1 MEIDYQHIKVIG
13 FDADDT
19 LWVNETYF
27 REAEMAF
34 CSLMAD
40 YETPNKTDQ
49 ELFKMEMKNLS
60 LYGYGVKAFALSMVE
75 MALEI
80 SNYDV
85 SQKTI
90 HDILKIAQNM
100 LEKPVELLDGVEE
113 VLKELSRKY
122 RLILATKGDL
132 LDQERKLEKSGLT
145 DYFHHIE
152 VMSDKQEANYSK
164 LLNHL
169 DISPSEFL
177 MVGNSLKSD
186 ILPLVHLKA
195 HAIHVPFHTTWAH
208 EQVSESDTD
217 GKTYKTIKS
226 LRELLN
232 IFK

>member
-1 MEIDYQHIKVIG
+1 MEINYQNIKVIG

-27 REAEMAF
+27 REAETEF
-34 CSLMAD
+34 CTLMSE

-49 ELFKMEMKNLS
+49 ELFKMEMKNLP

-75 MALEI
+75 MALDI
-80 SNYDV
+80 SNYNV

-90 HDILKIAQNM
+90 QDILNIAKNM

-113 VLKELSRKY
+113 VLKELSKKY

-145 DYFHHIE
+145 TYFHHIE
-152 VMSDKQEANYSK
+152 VMSDKQDTNYSK

-169 DISPSEFL
+169 DIKPSEFL
-177 MVGNSLKSD
+177 MIGNSLKSD
-186 ILPLVHLKA
+186 ILPLVQLA
-195 HAIHVPFHTTWAH
+195 V
-208 EQVSESDTD
+208 
-217 GKTYKTIKS
+217 
-226 LRELLN
+226 
-232 IFK
+232 